1 MPRRANDLNGVEWT
15 KYSVSIWGDL
25 RKSPEEMRLN
35 HPALFPVQLVERL
48 LRCFTNAEE
57 KVVLDPFAGSGSTLI
72 AARNLGKQ
80 GIGLEISPRFLQM
93 AQQRLSAQK
102 ASLQG
107 VSGRCAPE
115 PLLYYADARS
125 LSALLPPH
133 SVDICITSPPYWD
146 VLSQKRSAD
155 RKEIRDY
162 GPIPGD
168 LGKIQDYSLFLETLV
183 EIFTQVRE
191 VLKPG
196 KRLII
201 NVMDLRKKERFF
213 PLHAD
218 LIHRLCQKE
227 VGFEI
232 EDLII
237 WDRRQEYNHLRPLG
251 YPSVFRI
258 NKVHEYLL
266 IFKAGDK

>member
-15 KYSVSIWGDL
+15 KYSLSVWSDL

-57 KVVLDPFAGSGSTLI
+57 KVVLDPFAGSGSTLL

-80 GIGLEISPRFLQM
+80 GIGFEISPLFLQM
-93 AQQRLSAQK
+93 AQQRLSAQNQTLK
-102 ASLQG
+102 S
-107 VSGRCAPE
+107 SSE

-125 LSALLPPH
+125 LSQFLPPQ

-146 VLSQKRSAD
+146 VLSQRRSAD
-155 RKEIRDY
+155 RKGVRDY
-162 GPIPGD
+162 GPTPSD
-168 LGKIQDYSLFLETLV
+168 LGKIRDYSLFLEALV
-183 EIFTQVRE
+183 QVFTQVRE

-201 NVMDLRKKERFF
+201 NVMDLRKKDRFF

-266 IFKAGDK
+266 IFRKGDG